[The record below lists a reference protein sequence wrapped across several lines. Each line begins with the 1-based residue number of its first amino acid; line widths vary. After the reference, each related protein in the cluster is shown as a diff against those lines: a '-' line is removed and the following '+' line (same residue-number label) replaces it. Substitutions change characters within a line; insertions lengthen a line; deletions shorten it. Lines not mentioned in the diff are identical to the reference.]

1 MSKIVIVT
9 DEDEPLVLVL
19 DDDGVLIEIRK
30 MTEEERK
37 IAENPPQE

>member
-9 DEDEPLVLVL
+9 DENEPLVLVL
-19 DDDGVLIEIRK
+19 DDDGVLLEIRK

-37 IAENPPQE
+37 IAENTPQE